1 MGVDCFKTDFGERIP
16 VNVVYYDG
24 SDPIKMHN
32 YYTYLYNE
40 AVYEVLSETQGVG
53 EALLFA
59 RSATVGSQKFPVHW
73 GGDCAATFES
83 MAETLRGGLSL
94 CLSGFGF
101 WSHDIGGFIGTAT
114 PDLYKR
120 WIAFGLLSS
129 HSRLHGNTSYR
140 VPWLYDEE
148 SVDVL
153 RFFTKLKCK
162 LMPYIYSQ
170 ACKSAL
176 SGVPLMR
183 AMVLEFNDDPAC
195 KYLAQQYMLGES
207 LLVAPIFNPEGEASY
222 YVPEGTWTNF
232 LTGEKVQGG
241 SWKTEK
247 HGYLSVPLLVKPNS
261 IIAVGSQD
269 TKPDYD
275 YSDNV
280 MFHVFE
286 IGDGMCAVSEVTD
299 ISGEKVSQVCVKRE
313 GRKISLEIFG
323 SCKGWSIYLRGIK
336 DVESV
341 RGGDYIIDD
350 LGIRII
356 PDESDKVEVMLR

>member
-1 MGVDCFKTDFGERIP
+1 
-16 VNVVYYDG
+16 
-24 SDPIKMHN
+24 
-32 YYTYLYNE
+32 
-40 AVYEVLSETQGVG
+40 
-53 EALLFA
+53 
-59 RSATVGSQKFPVHW
+59 
-73 GGDCAATFES
+73 
-83 MAETLRGGLSL
+83 
-94 CLSGFGF
+94 
-101 WSHDIGGFIGTAT
+101 
-114 PDLYKR
+114 
-120 WIAFGLLSS
+120 
-129 HSRLHGNTSYR
+129 
-140 VPWLYDEE
+140 
-148 SVDVL
+148 
-153 RFFTKLKCK
+153 
-162 LMPYIYSQ
+162 
-170 ACKSAL
+170 
-176 SGVPLMR
+176 MR

-195 KYLAQQYMLGES
+195 KYLDQQYMLGES
-207 LLVAPIFNPEGEASY
+207 LLVAPVFNPEGEASY